1 MVQEKTKTFQKSVK
15 MARPLRIVYMGN
27 PDFAV
32 RPLQIMLEKNY
43 NVVTVVT
50 GQDKPAG
57 RGKKMNESAVKVFA
71 REQNL
76 PILQP
81 ESLKDEEFLTQ
92 LRALQI
98 DLIVVVAFKMLPKVV
113 WQIPTIGTINIHA
126 SLLPQYRGA
135 APINW
140 AIINGETKTG
150 VTSFLINEKIDTG
163 NILLQ
168 KEVAITETETAG
180 TLHDKLQESGSQ
192 LLIETLHVL
201 ESGKTQGISQTTL
214 YGDEAELKPAPKI
227 FKETCKIDWN
237 KPTTTINN
245 QIRGFSPY
253 PGAWTTIQKN
263 GTSLVFKIFS
273 AECSFEKHNLTPG
286 TITESNKHIA
296 IATADGFLKPI
307 EIQLEGKKRMNI
319 SDFLCGFSF
328 ADATIL

>member
-1 MVQEKTKTFQKSVK
+1 
-15 MARPLRIVYMGN
+15 MASPLRIVYMGN

-32 RPLQIMLEKNY
+32 RPLQIMLENNY

-81 ESLKDEEFLTQ
+81 ESLKDEDFLAQ

-168 KEVAITETETAG
+168 KEVEITETETAG

-263 GTSLVFKIFS
+263 GTTLVFKIFS

-286 TITESNKHIA
+286 TITESDKHIA